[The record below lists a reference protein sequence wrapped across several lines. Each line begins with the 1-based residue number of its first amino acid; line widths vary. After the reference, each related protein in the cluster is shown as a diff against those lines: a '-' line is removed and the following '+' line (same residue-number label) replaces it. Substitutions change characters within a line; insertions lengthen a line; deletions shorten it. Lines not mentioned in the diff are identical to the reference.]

1 MYYSQQILIEF
12 CTDSRELDPA
22 LRVGLPIKCNK
33 EHVLVYVYICIL
45 NLVYIDHQS
54 LLRDIG
60 IIETIIA
67 MIRVPFDLSK
77 RYETRASLQCGPIH
91 QPQHQ
96 TEHAV
101 SVGSLMDNSEPHLK
115 SIVSLCYN
123 LLRVFLIS
131 GGEDDD
137 YNDPSN
143 VVENQWH
150 VIHVAGDTGV
160 ELFMRHLTCGVG
172 ATDLLVRLISNNSGI
187 VDFLCNMRPQH
198 NTVGILLDQAFDKSR
213 RMMVDWSGDEDQYE
227 AASSIE
233 LLSTLC
239 RNDTLTQHHNYI
251 ATRVFDPL
259 FLLETR
265 MEDGRVQ
272 VRILDQDDEAWHSL
286 TELVMDK
293 PALSNMLHSIL
304 QLICSVSLGA
314 TPKVMDYARQCIPK
328 DICLKCLGDITLPD
342 RIRAKFCD
350 LLRGNGQ

>member
-1 MYYSQQILIEF
+1 M
-12 CTDSRELDPA
+12 
-22 LRVGLPIKCNK
+22 PIKCNK

-101 SVGSLMDNSEPHLK
+101 SVGSLLDNSEPHLK

-172 ATDLLVRLISNNSGI
+172 ATDFLVRLISNNSGI

-239 RNDTLTQHHNYI
+239 RDDTLTQHHNYI
-251 ATRVFDPL
+251 TTRVFDPP

-328 DICLKCLGDITLPD
+328 DICLKCIGDITLPD
-342 RIRAKFCD
+342 RVRAKFCD